1 MVSMSDYL
9 MRQLGALG
17 FTEYEARVYLAL
29 LQNNAATGYQLG
41 KASGVPRSMVYE
53 ALGRLAQRGAILT
66 LPEDSKGVRYAPLPP
81 HELVA
86 QMRRQFEATVE
97 NLAADLA
104 ALAAPTLPAQIWNIV
119 GDEHIV
125 QRAQAMID
133 AAQGELYVGLHDRTL
148 APLRAAL
155 TAAHQRGVEVHTLLF
170 GEATFDVGEV
180 RYHPQ
185 AETEVHRVGRGIVIV
200 VADRQ
205 AALIGGAAEAAS
217 AAWTTNSHLV
227 FVARE
232 YIWQELFTQRLG
244 QELPLELL
252 ARLAPLDRAV
262 LGRDP

>member
-1 MVSMSDYL
+1 MNERL
-9 MRQLGALG
+9 LRQLCALG

-86 QMRRQFEATVE
+86 QMRRQFETTVE
-97 NLAADLA
+97 GLVTDLA
-104 ALAAPTLPAQIWNIV
+104 ALAVPAQPAQIWNIV
-119 GDEHIV
+119 GDEQVV
-125 QRAQAMID
+125 QRARVMMD
-133 AAQGELYVGLHDRTL
+133 AAATELYVGLHDRTL
-148 APLRAAL
+148 AALRSAL
-155 TAAHQRGVEVHTLLF
+155 VAAHLRGVEVHTLLF
-170 GEATFDVGEV
+170 GDSTLEAGEV
-180 RYHPQ
+180 RHHPQ
-185 AETEVHRVGRGIVIV
+185 AETAVHRVGRGIVIV

-205 AALIGGAAEAAS
+205 TALIGGTTEATS
-217 AAWTTNSHLV
+217 AAWTTNPHLV

-244 QELPLELL
+244 EQLPLDML

-262 LGRDP
+262 LGREP